1 MGKRVLVVDDTKFMR
16 MLLMNI
22 LKPAGYEVVGE
33 AEDGIQA
40 LEAFRKHKPD
50 LVTMDIVMP
59 NLTGL
64 EALKGIMSEFP
75 SARVIMCTALGQE
88 AMVKEAI
95 TTGAKGYIVKPFKGP
110 RVLEEVKKV
119 LGE

>member
-1 MGKRVLVVDDTKFMR
+1 MGKRVMIVDDTKFMR
-16 MLLMNI
+16 MLLKNI
-22 LKPAGYEVVGE
+22 LKPAGYEIVDE

-40 LEAFRKHKPD
+40 MEKYRKHKPD

-64 EALKGIMSEFP
+64 EALKGIKKEFP
-75 SARVIMCTALGQE
+75 DAKVVMCTALGQE
-88 AMVKEAI
+88 AMVKDAL
-95 TTGAKGYIVKPFKGP
+95 TSGAKGYIVKPFKGP